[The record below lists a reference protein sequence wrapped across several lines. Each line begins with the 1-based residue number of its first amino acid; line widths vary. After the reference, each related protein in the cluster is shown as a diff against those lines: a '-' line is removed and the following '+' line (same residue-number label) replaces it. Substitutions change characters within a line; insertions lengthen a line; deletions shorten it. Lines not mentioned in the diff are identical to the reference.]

1 MLLLCC
7 LACYTSVVCF
17 WFFFLGDTVPQMAL
31 TTQGFCG
38 FKYISGLF
46 FLSQS
51 RMSFME
57 IILIGLFLGFFF
69 LVIIYVCMGEYGFV
83 HMNTVSAVS
92 MEIRRRCLMPWN

>member
-1 MLLLCC
+1 MLFGLLHFCS
-7 LACYTSVVCF
+7 LFFFFF

-69 LVIIYVCMGEYGFV
+69 F
-83 HMNTVSAVS
+83 
-92 MEIRRRCLMPWN
+92 